1 MTAATF
7 HNQPLGL
14 DSWGLAQE
22 SDRKFK
28 RIVGRVFV
36 PVAICAIVIPWLH
49 FEIAEK
55 EVITPVAE
63 LIVLPEPELPK
74 VQPAPEEKPEP
85 KAEPA
90 KQERAEAKPL
100 PPTPAEK
107 PKPAEQAAQAAA
119 APNAARELASRS
131 GIMQFND
138 RLSALRSDDALEAAN
153 QALLT
158 SDAPNPRSATNTAA
172 LGASIAGAAASRSG
186 GGANTNGIAGNDAGT
201 RLGSRRTEAVQSGIG
216 YGRGNGGGGAAGS
229 GSGTGPAATRTPQ
242 EIQLVFDRNKTAF
255 FALFNR
261 AARSNPNMGAGT
273 IVMRLT
279 IQADGSVSD
288 CALVS
293 STFGDPE
300 LEEKI
305 LQRVKL
311 MNFGPKNVG
320 VFVYPN
326 YPLAY
331 LPP

>member
-1 MTAATF
+1 
-7 HNQPLGL
+7 
-14 DSWGLAQE
+14 
-22 SDRKFK
+22 
-28 RIVGRVFV
+28 
-36 PVAICAIVIPWLH
+36 
-49 FEIAEK
+49 
-55 EVITPVAE
+55 
-63 LIVLPEPELPK
+63 
-74 VQPAPEEKPEP
+74 
-85 KAEPA
+85 
-90 KQERAEAKPL
+90 
-100 PPTPAEK
+100 
-107 PKPAEQAAQAAA
+107 
-119 APNAARELASRS
+119 
-131 GIMQFND
+131 MQFND
-138 RLSALRSDDALEAAN
+138 RLSAMRTDDALEAAN

-158 SDAPNPRSATNTAA
+158 SDAPNPRSAASTSA

-186 GGANTNGIAGNDAGT
+186 GGTNTNGIAGNDAGT

-216 YGRGNGGGGAAGS
+216 YGRGNGGGGAAGTAS
-229 GSGTGPAATRTPQ
+229 GSGPAATRTPQ

-293 STFGDPE
+293 SSFGDPE

-305 LQRVKL
+305 LQRVRL
-311 MNFGPKNVG
+311 MNFGAKNVG

>member
-14 DSWGLAQE
+14 DSWGIAQE
-22 SDRKFK
+22 SDRKFR
-28 RIVGRVFV
+28 RIVGRVLA
-36 PVAICAIVIPWLH
+36 PVAVCAIAIPWLH
-49 FEIAEK
+49 FEIAEQ
-55 EVITPVAE
+55 EVITSVAE

-74 VQPAPEEKPEP
+74 VQPQPEEKTEP

-90 KQERAEAKPL
+90 KQARAETRPL
-100 PPTPAEK
+100 PATPAEK
-107 PKPAEQAAQAAA
+107 PKPAEQASQP

-138 RLSALRSDDALEAAN
+138 RLSAMRNDDALEAAN

-158 SDAPNPRSATNTAA
+158 SDAPNPRSASNTSA
-172 LGASIAGAAASRSG
+172 LGASIAGAAASHSA

-216 YGRGNGGGGAAGS
+216 YGRGNGGGGAAGTAS
-229 GSGTGPAATRTPQ
+229 GAGPAATRTPQ

-293 STFGDPE
+293 SSFGDPE

-305 LQRVKL
+305 LQRVRL
-311 MNFGPKNVG
+311 MNFGAKNVG

>member
-14 DSWGLAQE
+14 DSWGIAQE
-22 SDRKFK
+22 SDRKFR
-28 RIVGRVFV
+28 RIVGRVLV
-36 PVAICAIVIPWLH
+36 PVAVCAIVIPWLH
-49 FEIAEK
+49 FEIAEQ

-74 VQPAPEEKPEP
+74 VQPQPEEKPEP

-90 KQERAEAKPL
+90 KQARAETKPL
-100 PPTPAEK
+100 PTTPAEK
-107 PKPAEQAAQAAA
+107 PKPAEQASQAAA

-138 RLSALRSDDALEAAN
+138 RLSAMRTDDALEAAN

-158 SDAPNPRSATNTAA
+158 SDAPNPRSAASTSA

-186 GGANTNGIAGNDAGT
+186 GGTNTNGIAGNDAGT

-216 YGRGNGGGGAAGS
+216 YGRGNGGGGAAGTAS
-229 GSGTGPAATRTPQ
+229 GSGPAATRTPQ

-293 STFGDPE
+293 SSFGDPE

-305 LQRVKL
+305 LQRVRL
-311 MNFGPKNVG
+311 MNFGAKNVG

>member
-1 MTAATF
+1 
-7 HNQPLGL
+7 
-14 DSWGLAQE
+14 
-22 SDRKFK
+22 
-28 RIVGRVFV
+28 
-36 PVAICAIVIPWLH
+36 
-49 FEIAEK
+49 
-55 EVITPVAE
+55 
-63 LIVLPEPELPK
+63 
-74 VQPAPEEKPEP
+74 
-85 KAEPA
+85 
-90 KQERAEAKPL
+90 
-100 PPTPAEK
+100 
-107 PKPAEQAAQAAA
+107 KPAEQASQAAT

-138 RLSALRSDDALEAAN
+138 RLSAMRTDDALEAAN

-186 GGANTNGIAGNDAGT
+186 GGANTSGIAGNDAGT

-229 GSGTGPAATRTPQ
+229 GSGSGPAATRTPQ

-293 STFGDPE
+293 SSFGDPE

-305 LQRVKL
+305 LQRVRL